1 MRENYDFVS
10 LPLLARENSII
21 AIGANNQEPDYDFG
35 KDLTLHVFEL
45 SDKASAK
52 ITDSKGGDLLSV
64 CAKNENGKVT
74 ISFDG
79 KAENLKV
86 LLRNV
91 KSVSNLTGA
100 AAEAHELGTLLT
112 VNAALGD
119 VTYTL

>member
-1 MRENYDFVS
+1 M
-10 LPLLARENSII
+10 
-21 AIGANNQEPDYDFG
+21 GAVTPFCCR
-35 KDLTLHVFEL
+35 
-45 SDKASAK
+45 
-52 ITDSKGGDLLSV
+52 GGDLLSV

-91 KSVSNLTGA
+91 QSVSNLTGA
-100 AAEAHELGTLLT
+100 TAEAHELGTLLT
-112 VNAALGD
+112 VNAALSD